1 MSNSVATAPRPE
13 APLPAG
19 PRAEVRGHQPVEVF
33 VLLAFL
39 AILVGGAGLLSPA
52 FLSVANLRD
61 ILTQAAPLCFVAMGQ
76 AFVIMVR
83 GLDLSVGSLM
93 ATVAVLAT
101 AFDASSNAMVPVIF
115 AACLALAALVG
126 LANGL
131 LVTRRNVSP
140 FLATLAMMIVLQG
153 LRFAYTKGSPSGAL
167 PEGFRVIGTGM
178 VLGVPI
184 NALAVILVGSILGL
198 LLHASAE
205 GRRIVSVGGNPRAAR
220 LVGISPERATL
231 LAYVISSLMAGLGG
245 LFLVGYV
252 GTVDNWVG
260 RGFELDSIVAA
271 IIGGVALTGGV
282 GTVAGALLGALVL
295 VVIFNIVVI
304 LGLPVE
310 FQLIIKG
317 LVIVLAAAVHMRRAG
332 AR

>member
-1 MSNSVATAPRPE
+1 MSNGVATAPRPDV
-13 APLPAG
+13 PAS
-19 PRAEVRGHQPVEVF
+19 PTAKAEVSAHRPVEVF
-33 VLLAFL
+33 VLMGFL
-39 AILVGGAGLLSPA
+39 AALVAGAGVLSPA

-93 ATVAVLAT
+93 ATIAVVAT
-101 AFDASSNAMVPVIF
+101 AFDASSNAMIPVIF
-115 AACLALAALVG
+115 AASLAISALVG
-126 LANGL
+126 LANGF

-140 FLATLAMMIVLQG
+140 FLATLGMMIVLQG
-153 LRFAYTKGSPSGAL
+153 LRFAYTHGSPSGTL
-167 PEGFRVIGTGM
+167 PDGFRVIGTGM
-178 VLGVPI
+178 VLGIPI
-184 NALAVILVGSILGL
+184 NALAVLVVATALGL
-198 LLHASAE
+198 VLHATAA
-205 GRRIVSVGGNPRAAR
+205 GRRIVTVGGNPRAAL
-220 LVGISPERATL
+220 LVGIRPGRATL
-231 LAYVISSLMAGLGG
+231 MAYVVSSAMAGLGG

-271 IIGGVALTGGV
+271 IIGGVALSGGA

-317 LVIVLAAAVHMRRAG
+317 LIIVLAAAVHMRRSG